1 MMISFLVV
9 PPRYTNRPWR
19 AQHFFVGIVDVQPN
33 ASGSRGFPVNHFR
46 DKHSL
51 NCNTRY
57 NLLME
62 FFDKIVEE
70 RIQQAQEDG
79 VFDNL
84 PGKGKP
90 LKLEDDS
97 FVPEDLRLTY
107 KILKNSNC
115 LPADVELRKQIF
127 NFRQL
132 LNAAIDE
139 QTRRELRRELNLLVL
154 KFNLKHRTRNFI

>member
-1 MMISFLVV
+1 
-9 PPRYTNRPWR
+9 
-19 AQHFFVGIVDVQPN
+19 
-33 ASGSRGFPVNHFR
+33 
-46 DKHSL
+46 
-51 NCNTRY
+51 
-57 NLLME
+57 ME
-62 FFDKIVEE
+62 FFDKIAEE

-84 PGKGKP
+84 PGRGKP

-115 LPADVELRKQIF
+115 LPVEVELRKQIF
-127 NFRQL
+127 NLRQL
-132 LNAAIDE
+132 LNVAINE
-139 QTRRELRRELNLLVL
+139 ETRRELRRELNLLAL